1 MVDSGSA
8 LVDRFETSLA
18 PDPVSAGVA
27 RRFVRDHLDENRVV
41 DGWVD
46 TAELLVS
53 ELVTNALMHAGT
65 GIGLAVSVF
74 VGAVRVEVADG
85 NPAHPVRRP
94 AHETATTGRGL
105 EFVELFS
112 DNFGVIDSP
121 SGKVSWFGLGP
132 APALVAATGPSRQ
145 SVTEDYPI
153 VLMGVPL
160 ALFSVWQQHASAA
173 VRECMLM
180 SFSQEPHSMQ
190 ATVVARANDAI
201 GALSRAKPAFEFDE
215 PSSREHADLLLVA
228 AGGLASQFADL
239 KRVLG
244 ETVSLARHGT
254 VLVPPAPPEIIRFRD
269 WVCDEV
275 TRQSDGAAP
284 VPWPEDTPATEISID
299 VHLMQWDVA
308 DIAGSSEA
316 LIAADDSN
324 RILAVSD
331 SAGELLGWEPRELVG
346 RRIITIIPER
356 LHESHIIGF
365 LRFLLT
371 GQPVMIG
378 SPVTVPARRA
388 DGTEI
393 SIELSIKVLPRAGG
407 RTAFI
412 AALSPPP

>member
-1 MVDSGSA
+1 M
-8 LVDRFETSLA
+8 
-18 PDPVSAGVA
+18 
-27 RRFVRDHLDENRVV
+27 
-41 DGWVD
+41 
-46 TAELLVS
+46 
-53 ELVTNALMHAGT
+53 
-65 GIGLAVSVF
+65 
-74 VGAVRVEVADG
+74 
-85 NPAHPVRRP
+85 
-94 AHETATTGRGL
+94 
-105 EFVELFS
+105 
-112 DNFGVIDSP
+112 
-121 SGKVSWFGLGP
+121 
-132 APALVAATGPSRQ
+132 
-145 SVTEDYPI
+145 
-153 VLMGVPL
+153 
-160 ALFSVWQQHASAA
+160 
-173 VRECMLM
+173 
-180 SFSQEPHSMQ
+180 
-190 ATVVARANDAI
+190 
-201 GALSRAKPAFEFDE
+201 
-215 PSSREHADLLLVA
+215 
-228 AGGLASQFADL
+228 ASQFTDL
-239 KRVLG
+239 KRVLD
-244 ETVSLARHGT
+244 ETASLARHGT